1 MTALTAYEVPVSEA
15 PVGEIKRT
23 QNEIDKIL
31 AAKFCE
37 SFDYEESE
45 AWKFLQT
52 IFGSVKLNQA
62 DLTRL
67 ADLVLFHL
75 KPLYPELYFPR
86 EAARRKG
93 PLVRWYQDYLHI
105 IKPFIQEHI
114 VIERQDGRLVGCE
127 RLQEMVEQCEKTN
140 PPPKK

>member
-1 MTALTAYEVPVSEA
+1 MTAQTACKEPVSEA
-15 PVGEIKRT
+15 PVAEIKRT

-37 SFDYEESE
+37 SFDYEKSE
-45 AWKFLQT
+45 AWRFLQT
-52 IFGSVKLNQA
+52 IFGSKLNQA

-75 KPLYPELYFPR
+75 KSFYPDLYFPR

-114 VIERQDGRLVGCE
+114 VIERQDGRLVGCD
-127 RLQEMVEQCEKTN
+127 RLQAMVEQHERTN
-140 PPPKK
+140 PPQNK